1 MPKKSTHNTK
11 ERIIDAAWKLFYDQG
26 YEETTI
32 EDIITLSQT
41 SRGSFYHYFPSK
53 DSLLGTLSYVFDEK
67 YKELHKQLDHFSSAI
82 DKLLFL
88 NHELFLMI
96 EDGISRD
103 LLTGL
108 LSTQLIATG
117 EKSLLERDRYYFRLL
132 RQIAQEGI
140 RNGEFKKEFSSDQI
154 TKAFALWER
163 ALMYD
168 WCLCEGEYSLTEY
181 SDKMTPLFLQTF
193 K

>member
-53 DSLLGTLSYVFDEK
+53 DSLLGALSYVFDEK
-67 YKELHKQLDHFSSAI
+67 YKELHKQLDHFSSAL

-181 SDKMTPLFLQTF
+181 SDKMTPLFLQAF

>member
-181 SDKMTPLFLQTF
+181 SDKMTPLFLQAF

>member
-1 MPKKSTHNTK
+1 MPKKNTHNTK
-11 ERIIDAAWKLFYDQG
+11 ERIIDAAWKLFYKQG

-41 SRGSFYHYFPSK
+41 SRGSFYHYFNSK

-67 YKELHKQLDHFSSAI
+67 YKELHQQLDPFPDAGS
-82 DKLLFL
+82 KLLYL

-96 EDGISRD
+96 EDSISRD
-103 LLTGL
+103 LLTRL
-108 LSTQLIATG
+108 LSTQLTAAG

-132 RQIAQEGI
+132 REIAQQGI
-140 RNGEFKKEFSSDQI
+140 RKGEFRKDFSSDQI
-154 TKAFALWER
+154 AKAFALWER

-181 SDKMTPLFLQTF
+181 SDRMTPLYVQTF
-193 K
+193 Q

>member
-67 YKELHKQLDHFSSAI
+67 YKELHKRLDEFSSAI

-108 LSTQLIATG
+108 LSTQLLASS

-154 TKAFALWER
+154 TKAYALWER

-181 SDKMTPLFLQTF
+181 SDKMTPLFLQAF

>member
-11 ERIIDAAWKLFYDQG
+11 ERIINAAWKLFYDQG

-67 YKELHKQLDHFSSAI
+67 YKELHKRLDEFSSAI

-108 LSTQLIATG
+108 LSTQLLASS

-154 TKAFALWER
+154 TKAYALWER

-181 SDKMTPLFLQTF
+181 SDKMTPLFLQAF

>member
-67 YKELHKQLDHFSSAI
+67 YKELHKQLDEFSSAI

-154 TKAFALWER
+154 TKAFTLWER

-181 SDKMTPLFLQTF
+181 SDKMTPLLLQAF